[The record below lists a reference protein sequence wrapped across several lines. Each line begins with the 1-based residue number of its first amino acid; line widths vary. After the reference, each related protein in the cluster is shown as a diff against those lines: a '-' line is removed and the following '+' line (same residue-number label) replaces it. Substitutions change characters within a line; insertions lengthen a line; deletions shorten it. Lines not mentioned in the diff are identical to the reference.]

1 MPFSCCLMLFVLF
14 CSQFSIRKGQSSL
27 LHWLCVLKRR
37 GHLVLCPII
46 LTFKML
52 LKSQIFTSP
61 QGKTLRRDLYLA
73 FPFVKHLLYLGACS
87 EEELLRGP
95 WSHYQWTYCRSVWEV
110 TFFVFSHR
118 TMEWKGYFG
127 LLKGWI

>member
-1 MPFSCCLMLFVLF
+1 M
-14 CSQFSIRKGQSSL
+14 
-27 LHWLCVLKRR
+27 
-37 GHLVLCPII
+37 CPII

-95 WSHYQWTYCRSVWEV
+95 
-110 TFFVFSHR
+110 
-118 TMEWKGYFG
+118 
-127 LLKGWI
+127 